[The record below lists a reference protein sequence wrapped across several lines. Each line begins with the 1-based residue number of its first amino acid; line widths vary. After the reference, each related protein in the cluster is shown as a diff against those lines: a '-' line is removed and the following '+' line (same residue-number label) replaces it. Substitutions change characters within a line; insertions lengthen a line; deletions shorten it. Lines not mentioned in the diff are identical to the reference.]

1 MNEEHQLLAIFIILA
16 IVVTICAQAFL
27 SHQLKE
33 FKAMVAESITHL
45 REQIEHAK
53 TVKEKAVALLE
64 HMRERL
70 DELANHPTAAEI
82 RALADELRTN
92 TDRLATAIG
101 EGEEEED

>member
-1 MNEEHQLLAIFIILA
+1 LIFVG
-16 IVVTICAQAFL
+16 IVVTVAEFYLL
-27 SHQLKE
+27 SHQMEE
-33 FKAMVAESITHL
+33 FKVMVAESITHL

-92 TDRLATAIG
+92 TDKLATAIG
-101 EGEEEED
+101 EGEDED

>member
-1 MNEEHQLLAIFIILA
+1 MFWMLAALIFVG
-16 IVVTICAQAFL
+16 IVVTVAEFYLL
-27 SHQLKE
+27 SHQMEE
-33 FKAMVAESITHL
+33 FKVMVAESITHL

-92 TDRLATAIG
+92 TDKLATAIG
-101 EGEEEED
+101 EGEDED